1 MSPRDTRKDLRN
13 ILVVIVVAT
22 IIIGIYLISTN
33 PNTDSIEILTPDQV
47 LDNYEQYLGKTIAV
61 EGYYEASVGQNNSG
75 TITSI
80 IVGSGQS
87 STGIIKRLTVDH
99 SSISNFTLAD
109 ETKYRFIGELQTE
122 TLPAEAVILIAT
134 EIQTV

>member
-13 ILVVIVVAT
+13 ILVVIVVAA
-22 IIIGIYLISTN
+22 IIIGIYLIATN

-47 LDNYEQYLGKTIAV
+47 LDNHEQYLGKTIAV
-61 EGYYEASVGQNNSG
+61 EGYYEASVGQIDSG

-122 TLPAEAVILIAT
+122 SLPGEAVILVAT
-134 EIQTV
+134 QIQEV